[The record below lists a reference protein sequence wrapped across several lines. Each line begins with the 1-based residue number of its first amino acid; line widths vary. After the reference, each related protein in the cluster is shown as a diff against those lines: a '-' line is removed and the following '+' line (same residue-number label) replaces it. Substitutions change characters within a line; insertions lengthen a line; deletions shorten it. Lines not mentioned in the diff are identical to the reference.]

1 MSENKQRFQL
11 TTRLPVFISIHSID
25 WRAKVVSY
33 VQPHLGVEDHVVAG
47 VVPAQHG
54 GGHAAAGRRELGG
67 LALAPPVGV
76 GVGVGGGEGRADGE
90 PVQVQPEPAHAGAAL
105 ADLGGAGGARPAA
118 AGEVRVVGGH
128 RGPAAEAE
136 GAAHPEPAGAAAG
149 G

>member
-1 MSENKQRFQL
+1 MEIS
-11 TTRLPVFISIHSID
+11 TRVGEKNH
-25 WRAKVVSY
+25 

-47 VVPAQHG
+47 VVPAEHG

-105 ADLGGAGGARPAA
+105 AHLGGAGGARPAA
-118 AGEVRVVGGH
+118 AGEVGVVGGH
-128 RGPAAEAE
+128 RGPAAQAE
-136 GAAHPEPAGAAAG
+136 GAAHAEPAGAAAG

>member
-1 MSENKQRFQL
+1 M
-11 TTRLPVFISIHSID
+11 
-25 WRAKVVSY
+25 RAKVISC
-33 VQPHLGVEDHVVAG
+33 QPHLGVEDHVVAG

-105 ADLGGAGGARPAA
+105 ADLGGAGGARPAG
-118 AGEVRVVGGH
+118 AGEVGVVGGH
-128 RGPAAEAE
+128 RGPAPEAE
-136 GAAHPEPAGAAAG
+136 GAAHPEPAGAAPG